1 MSSKPAGQQNRTPSK
16 NSKKARVLMPEKA
29 ERDHGD
35 EQDPGK
41 LDDGVMARP
50 TMAPR
55 TAETIRKPV

>member
-1 MSSKPAGQQNRTPSK
+1 
-16 NSKKARVLMPEKA
+16 MPEKA
-29 ERDHGD
+29 EQDHGD

-50 TMAPR
+50 TMAPL